1 MRTLTRLPLVM
12 LLLASVAHPDQ
23 KADRDAFSEAVLAM
37 DKDIADAKRNFTK
50 VLEPFQDGKPGDR
63 GELHKAYNRIVSSVA
78 SAVSRASALKAPPTP
93 DCRDLLK
100 AFLDF
105 LAVEQD
111 PVAIELKT
119 ILAKVDE
126 KDGKLDVLA
135 KLEIIGILNKC
146 GEVEKPARDRM
157 AEAAREFDRVDKT
170 VK

>member
-1 MRTLTRLPLVM
+1 MLTRLSLAI
-12 LLLASVAHPDQ
+12 LLLASVARPDQ
-23 KADRDAFSEAVLAM
+23 RADRDAFSDAIATM
-37 DKDIADAKRNFTK
+37 DKDIADTKLNFTK
-50 VLEPFQDGKPGDR
+50 ILEPFQNGQPSDR
-63 GELHKAYNRIVSSVA
+63 AGLHKAYDRFTSSVA
-78 SAVSRASALKAPPTP
+78 SALTRASTLKAPPTP

-100 AFLDF
+100 TFIDF

-111 PVAIELKT
+111 PVALELKT

-146 GEVEKPARDRM
+146 GEAEKPPRDRM
-157 AEAAREFDRVDKT
+157 AEAAREFDRVDRT

>member
-1 MRTLTRLPLVM
+1 M
-12 LLLASVAHPDQ
+12 LLLASVARPDQ
-23 KADRDAFSEAVLAM
+23 RADRDAFSEAILGM

-63 GELHKAYNRIVSSVA
+63 DELHKAYDRYTSSVA
-78 SAVSRASALKAPPTP
+78 SALSRASALKAPPTA

-100 AFLDF
+100 TFLGF

-126 KDGKLDVLA
+126 KEGKLDVLA
-135 KLEIIGILNKC
+135 KIEIIGILKRC
-146 GEVEKPARDRM
+146 GEAEKPPRDRM
-157 AEAAREFDRVDKT
+157 GEAAREFDRVDKT

>member
-1 MRTLTRLPLVM
+1 MRVLTRLSLAI
-12 LLLASVAHPDQ
+12 LLLASVARPDQ
-23 KADRDAFSEAVLAM
+23 RADRDAFSEAILAM

-50 VLEPFQDGKPGDR
+50 ILEPFQDGKPGDR
-63 GELHKAYNRIVSSVA
+63 DELQKAYDRFAGSVA
-78 SAVSRASALKAPPTP
+78 SALSRASALKAPSTP

-100 AFLDF
+100 TFLDF

-111 PVAIELKT
+111 PVALELKT

-135 KLEIIGILNKC
+135 KIEIIGILNKC
-146 GEVEKPARDRM
+146 GEAEKPPRDRM
-157 AEAAREFDRVDKT
+157 GEAAREFDRVDKT